1 MYFGPWERHFIQF
14 SPSYRRR
21 TLNQEVLCSWYLIL
35 RVKYV
40 YLTGACS
47 FKAVLKSVQTRKSVW
62 WTLRKAFYTIFS
74 VLSETD
80 VKPGGPVFMIFNYTG
95 QVCLF
100 TGESVHPRKSY
111 KNVHSCCDLKYLVK
125 VCNKLYK
132 HYWIHC
138 RCLRP
143 YHVENTGSRPD
154 IEVKQLRALLVLWW
168 VTGWDNTWLG
178 PGNFF
183 FSGDI
188 SEMH

>member
-1 MYFGPWERHFIQF
+1 MPDYWFLQRIIEIQILKGTRGSRIRIPRNAKLFLSRKWWKKTKNMCSVHLSARRERYFIRF

-80 VKPGGPVFMIFNYTG
+80 VKPGGPVFMIFNYTVKYVYLPEN
-95 QVCLF
+95 QF
-100 TGESVHPRKSY
+100 THA
-111 KNVHSCCDLKYLVK
+111 
-125 VCNKLYK
+125 
-132 HYWIHC
+132 
-138 RCLRP
+138 
-143 YHVENTGSRPD
+143 SR
-154 IEVKQLRALLVLWW
+154 IKTFTVVVIWNIW
-168 VTGWDNTWLG
+168 
-178 PGNFF
+178 
-183 FSGDI
+183 
-188 SEMH
+188 